1 MSAMYSYTG
10 YLYESDHEI
19 VDSINPLTVSGCGIY
34 RLIRQPSMT
43 TTRPEGRRD
52 YQLLYVSRGKA
63 FFHFDGRDE
72 AVHAG
77 CMVLYRPGEPQH
89 YYYHAEDAPEVCWI
103 HFSGTQASD
112 ILDKI
117 GFSAAHILDCG
128 ILHSYSDFFRQIVQE
143 LQLKRP
149 CFSECLC
156 LSLRRLF
163 VEIHRNLLELSADSR
178 MNQKEMENT
187 IRYFNEAFSQ
197 EISIDEYA
205 KNQHMSV
212 CWFIRCFK
220 RYMGMTPLQYITSI
234 RINKAKD
241 LLKNTAFTIQ
251 EVGRLVGYEN
261 PLYFS
266 RIFKKQTGHSPSEYR
281 KKY

>member
-1 MSAMYSYTG
+1 MYSYTG

-19 VDSINPLTVSGCGIY
+19 VDCANPLTISGCGIY

-89 YYYHAEDAPEVCWI
+89 YYYYAEDAPEVCWI
-103 HFSGTQASD
+103 HFSGTHACD
-112 ILDKI
+112 MLDKI

-128 ILHSYSDFFRQIVQE
+128 ILSSYSEFFRQIVQE

-149 CFSECLC
+149 CFSECLY

-163 VEIHRNLLELSADSR
+163 AEIHRNLLELSADNR
-178 MNQKEMENT
+178 MNQKEMEDT

-197 EISIDEYA
+197 EISIEEYA

-220 RYMGMTPLQYITSI
+220 RYMGMTPLQYVTAI
-234 RINKAKD
+234 RITKAKD

-281 KKY
+281 KEY